1 MRQMKNDVPEK
12 TIMTF
17 RVEKALREAFDVAAR
32 GNDRTGSQ
40 LLRDFMRDYV
50 KRNAQGDL
58 LKMKA

>member
-1 MRQMKNDVPEK
+1 
-12 TIMTF
+12 
-17 RVEKALREAFDVAAR
+17 LREAFDVAAR

-58 LKMKA
+58 LKKG